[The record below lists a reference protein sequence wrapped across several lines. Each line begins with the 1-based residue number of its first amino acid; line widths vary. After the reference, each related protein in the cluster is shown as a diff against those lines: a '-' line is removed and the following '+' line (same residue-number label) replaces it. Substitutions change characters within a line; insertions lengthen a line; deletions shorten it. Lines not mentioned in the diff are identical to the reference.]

1 MVNEVELYH
10 QKRRAFIIVPQVGM
24 IVAQKGSIMSHE
36 EILQSLGIS
45 KEKIKNIIKDNP
57 RGYFMD
63 NTLVLYQGGNIK
75 EGESWEL
82 KAENYKTV
90 TENFV
95 DMKKLFNLNQDT
107 LIYLGVKQGKL
118 GDVWEK
124 IHQVPITFF
133 EK

>member
-1 MVNEVELYH
+1 MKDEVKQYH
-10 QKRRAFIIVPQVGM
+10 QRRRAFVIIPQVGI

-36 EILQSLGIS
+36 EILQSLGMPQ
-45 KEKIKNIIKDNP
+45 EKVNEAIKNNP

-63 NTLVLYQGGNIK
+63 NTLVLYQGGDIK
-75 EGESWEL
+75 EGECWEL
-82 KAENYKTV
+82 KVENYKAV
-90 TENFV
+90 AENFA

-107 LIYLGVKQGKL
+107 LIYLGVRQGKL
-118 GDVWEK
+118 GEVWEK